1 MKKILGIM
9 VLGLLLS
16 GNAYSHEVVVDE
28 KMVEHEPYK
37 CKLPEDRNYMEKQF
51 CKMQAEQHRMCKLD
65 EICALIKIEELEKE
79 NKELKEKL
87 DN

>member
-16 GNAYSHEVVVDE
+16 GNAYSHEKVVDD
-28 KMVEHEPYK
+28 KIVEHEPIK
-37 CKLPEDRNYMEKQF
+37 CKLPEERNQIEKQF
-51 CKMQAEQHRMCKLD
+51 CKMQAKQHRLCRLD
-65 EICALIKIEELEKE
+65 EHCALIKIEELEKE